1 MRKRRKARKGSEVRV
16 EWSKVREEECER
28 EVEGERGKNVREWC
42 KVIEGRTGREWR
54 QRKPGCKG
62 AMCSFLLLLHQVH
75 QAKPD
80 GQFLLMNT
88 QFVCT
93 VHYSTCMTQP

>member
-1 MRKRRKARKGSEVRV
+1 M
-16 EWSKVREEECER
+16 REEECER
-28 EVEGERGKNVREWC
+28 EVEGERGKNVREWW
-42 KVIEGRTGREWR
+42 KVREGRTGREWR

-93 VHYSTCMTQP
+93 LYCTLQHMYDPALGLKSSHPTVH